1 MKKLATALIAAG
13 LVLSASACTAPTK
26 LSTTQTC
33 ERIQVVLSNPS
44 NGGGQT
50 KTGLVRL
57 ANQIRPI
64 EAVASDDLKPALGS
78 LIEYADEASKENP
91 DTGKIAEMQ
100 ANNQAANTALSNFC
114 R

>member
-13 LVLSASACTAPTK
+13 LVLSASACTTPTK
-26 LSTTQTC
+26 LSNPETC
-33 ERIQVVLSNPS
+33 ERVKVVLSNPA
-44 NGGGQT
+44 NNAG

-78 LIEYADEASKENP
+78 IIEYTDESSKEDP
-91 DTGKIAEMQ
+91 GRGQ
-100 ANNQAANTALSNFC
+100 ARGDAGEQRGSQHSAVQLC

>member
-1 MKKLATALIAAG
+1 MKKFATALIAAG

-26 LSTTQTC
+26 LSTKETC
-33 ERIQVVLSNPS
+33 ERVQVVISNPS

-57 ANQIRPI
+57 ANQLRPI

-78 LIEYADEASKENP
+78 LLEYADEASKETP
-91 DTGKIAEMQ
+91 DQDKMAQMQ
-100 ANNQAANTALSNFC
+100 ADSQAANTALSNFC

>member
-1 MKKLATALIAAG
+1 MKKFATALIAAG

-26 LSTTQTC
+26 LSTKETC
-33 ERIQVVLSNPS
+33 DRVQVVVSNPS

-57 ANQIRPI
+57 ANQLRPI
-64 EAVASDDLKPALGS
+64 EAVASDDLRPALGS
-78 LIEYADEASKENP
+78 LVEYADEASKENP
-91 DTGKIAEMQ
+91 DQDKMAQMQ
-100 ANNQAANTALSNFC
+100 GNSQAANTALSTFC

>member
-13 LVLSASACTAPTK
+13 LVLTASACTAPTK
-26 LSTTQTC
+26 LTTAETC
-33 ERIQVVLSNPS
+33 ERVQVVLSNPA
-44 NGGGQT
+44 NNAG

-78 LIEYADEASKENP
+78 FIEYADEASKENP
-91 DTGKIAEMQ
+91 DEGKIGEMQ
-100 ANNQAANTALSNFC
+100 AGNQAASTALSTFC

>member
-13 LVLSASACTAPTK
+13 LVLTASACTVPTK
-26 LSTTQTC
+26 LSNAQTC
-33 ERIQVVLSNPS
+33 ERVQVVLSDPAN
-44 NGGGQT
+44 NAG

-78 LIEYADEASKENP
+78 FIEYADEASKETP
-91 DTGKIAEMQ
+91 DEGKLGDMQ
-100 ANNQAANTALSNFC
+100 ANNQAASTALSTYC
-114 R
+114 Q